1 MNETTPLHERLKQLK
16 EKSHMTVHQISI
28 KTTVPESTLSRI
40 FSGETDRPS
49 FFIVSQIVAAMG
61 GSLDVL
67 AGLKESRDIFIEEH
81 LREELKKAK
90 EELEK
95 EKARNAILEKWI
107 SRMFIVLCVLVGAIV
122 LINLL
127 DALNGSWGRWQY

>member
-1 MNETTPLHERLKQLK
+1 MNEITPLHERLKQLK

-28 KTTVPESTLSRI
+28 KTAVPESTLSRI

-49 FFIVSQIVAAMG
+49 FHVISQIVSAMG

-81 LREELKKAK
+81 LREELKRTKD
-90 EELEK
+90 ELEK
-95 EKARNAILEKWI
+95 EKARNATLEKWL
-107 SRMFIVLCVLVGAIV
+107 SRLFTMLCIVVGAVI
-122 LINLL
+122 LINIL
-127 DALNGSWGRWQY
+127 DALDGSWGRWQY